1 MISSLRSAL
10 ARTRAFLNKPI
21 GDADLDQELA
31 SHLDFAIEE
40 NLQRGLSPEEAR
52 RQALIRFGGV
62 QRSREQQR
70 AARGLPALDVLMQD
84 LRYTLRTLR
93 RDRGFTFIAILI
105 LALGI
110 GANIAVFSVVDTLML
125 RPLPFRDSTHL
136 LWIGPEIFDGNWSA
150 ATYSIDA
157 YQELRERNKSY
168 TDVAGYFAFS
178 SSDNFKLTGHGDA
191 KPFTGI
197 GVTPD
202 FFQVLGV
209 APLMGRL
216 FHEAESLPGAGQV
229 VLLSYPI
236 WQRQFHSDP
245 SILGR
250 PVDFNGRSFTV
261 VGILPRS
268 FDFGAVF
275 APGARVDL
283 FVPIDFKGTRTD
295 GNTITLIGR
304 LKPGITVAQ
313 ARAEANLLFPRLDFM
328 TDHPEY
334 KEGYTAYPTPLKQ
347 YVSGKLHRSLVV
359 LWSAVGLI
367 LLIVCVNL
375 SNLLLARAAARTK
388 EFALRGALGAS
399 RGRIIRQLLTESL
412 LLSGVGSV
420 LGLALAFAITTWLQH
435 QTALA
440 LPLLN
445 DVHIDATAL
454 LWTVAIAVGTAVL
467 FGLAPGIRMS
477 SQNLQESLK
486 DTAGHGASDSR
497 RHERL
502 RSMLVI
508 SEVALA
514 CVLLV
519 GAGLLMR
526 SFLRVLDVDLGF
538 KPAAAAAIKIDYDD
552 DNGRGANKRS
562 AVLQNVLTRI
572 SAIPGVEH
580 AGISDNLPF
589 ERNRCWGTPHRK
601 DVDQK
606 QLEAAHLPCA
616 LVYIVTPGYLAAM
629 GVPITGRDFS
639 WEDLP
644 LPPPPPANQAAA
656 KPASQPGHKGD
667 PVIIINES
675 AARQMYPNGDA
686 IGHVIDAGGNDSR
699 IIGTIPDMH
708 QTSVE
713 GRPDWQVYYPITQQG
728 PEGAELVIRS
738 RVQPEQLAATVM
750 HTLRE
755 INPAQAAVPLRPIQ
769 SLVDHAV
776 SPRRFFVLLVGA
788 FASLGLLLA
797 ALGIYGV
804 ISYSVTRQTLEIGI
818 RMALGATALRVQFG
832 VIFRT
837 MRLALIGIAVGAV
850 ASLFVASF
858 ISAMLFNT
866 APTDPATFVAM
877 VALLTVVAILAGY
890 IPARRAS
897 RVNPMVAL
905 RGN

>member
-1 MISSLRSAL
+1 MISSIRAAL
-10 ARTRAFLNKPI
+10 ARIRAFANKPV

-40 NLQRGLSPEEAR
+40 NLRRGLSPEEAR

-62 QRSREQQR
+62 EQSREQQR
-70 AARGLPALDVLMQD
+70 AARGLPALDILLQD

-105 LALGI
+105 LAIGI
-110 GANIAVFSVVDTLML
+110 GANIAVFSVVNTLML
-125 RPLPFRDSTHL
+125 RPLPFHNPARL
-136 LWIGPEIFDGNWSA
+136 LWIGPEVFTGDWSA

-157 YQELRERNKSY
+157 YKELRERNKSY
-168 TDVAGYFAFS
+168 TDVAGYYAFS
-178 SSDNFKLTGHGDA
+178 SGDNFKLTGHGDP

-197 GVTPD
+197 GVTPN

-209 APLMGRL
+209 DPLMGRL
-216 FHEAESLPGAGQV
+216 FDDNESLPGAGQV
-229 VLLSYPI
+229 ILLSYPI
-236 WQRQFHSDP
+236 WQRQFHGDP

-250 PVDFNGRSFTV
+250 TVDFNGRSFTV
-261 VGILPRS
+261 VGVLPRS

-275 APGARVDL
+275 APGTKVDL
-283 FVPIDFKGTRTD
+283 FVPIDFKGTRLD

-304 LKPGITVAQ
+304 LKPGITVEQ
-313 ARAEANLLFPRLDFM
+313 ARGEAGTLFPQLDFM
-328 TDHPEY
+328 TDHPEF
-334 KEGYTAYPTPLKQ
+334 KAKYTAYPTPLKE

-412 LLSGVGSV
+412 LLSGVGS
-420 LGLALAFAITTWLQH
+420 LFGLALAFAITFWLRH
-435 QTALA
+435 QSSIA

-445 DVHIDATAL
+445 DVRVDATAL
-454 LWTVAIAVGTAVL
+454 LWTVLVAVATAVL
-467 FGLAPGIRMS
+467 FGLAPGFRMS
-477 SQNLQESLK
+477 SRDLQESLK
-486 DTAGHGASDSR
+486 DTAGHGASDGR

-502 RSMLVI
+502 RAVLVI

-519 GAGLLMR
+519 GAGLLLR
-526 SFLRVLDVDLGF
+526 SFLHVLDVDLGF
-538 KPAAAAAIKIDYDD
+538 KPAAAAAIKVDYDD
-552 DNGRGANKRS
+552 GGNANKRG
-562 AVLQNVLTRI
+562 AILQNVLTRI

-589 ERNRCWGTPHRK
+589 ERNRSWGTPHLK
-601 DVDQK
+601 GVDDKHVQ
-606 QLEAAHLPCA
+606 QNSA

-629 GVPITGRDFS
+629 GVPIKGRDFT
-639 WEDLP
+639 WDDKP
-644 LPPPPPANQAAA
+644 LA
-656 KPASQPGHKGD
+656 D
-667 PVIIINES
+667 PKKDAGVVIINES
-675 AARQMYPNGDA
+675 AARRMYPNGDA
-686 IGHVIDAGGNDSR
+686 IGHVIDSGGSDSR
-699 IIGTIPDMH
+699 IVGTIPDVH
-708 QTSVE
+708 LTSVE
-713 GRPDWQVYYPITQQG
+713 GQPDWQVYYPMTQQG
-728 PEGAELVIRS
+728 PEGAELVVRS
-738 RVQPEQLAATVM
+738 KISPSQLASTIL
-750 HTLRE
+750 HTLHE

-776 SPRRFFVLLVGA
+776 SPRRFFVLLVGT
-788 FASLGLLLA
+788 FAALGLLLA

-818 RMALGATALRVQFG
+818 RMALGATAMRVQFG

-850 ASLFVASF
+850 VSLVVASL

-866 APTDPATFVAM
+866 TPTDPATFVAM
-877 VALLTVVAILAGY
+877 VALLTVVAVLAGY

>member
-1 MISSLRSAL
+1 MIASIRSAI
-10 ARTRAFLNKPI
+10 ARIRAFANKPVR
-21 GDADLDQELA
+21 DTDLDQELA

-40 NLQRGLSPEEAR
+40 NLRHGLSPEEAR
-52 RQALIRFGGV
+52 RQALIRIGGV
-62 QRSREQQR
+62 EQSREQQR
-70 AARGLPALDVLMQD
+70 AARGLPALDILLQD

-105 LALGI
+105 LAIGI
-110 GANIAVFSVVDTLML
+110 GANIAVFSVVNTLML
-125 RPLPFRDSTHL
+125 RPLPFHDPARL
-136 LWIGPEIFDGNWSA
+136 LWIGPEVFNGNWSA

-157 YQELRERNKSY
+157 YTELRERNKSY
-168 TDVAGYFAFS
+168 TDVAGYYAFS
-178 SSDNFKLTGHGDA
+178 SSDNFKLTGHGDPR
-191 KPFTGI
+191 PFTGI

-209 APLMGRL
+209 DPLMGRL
-216 FHEAESLPGAGQV
+216 FHENESLPGAGQV
-229 VLLSYPI
+229 ILLSYPI
-236 WQRQFHSDP
+236 WQRQFHGDP

-250 PVDFNGRSFTV
+250 TVDFNDRSFTV

-275 APGARVDL
+275 APGTKVDL
-283 FVPIDFKGTRTD
+283 FVPIDFKGTRLD

-304 LKPGITVAQ
+304 LKPGITVER
-313 ARAEANLLFPRLDFM
+313 ARGEANLLFPKLDFR

-334 KEGYTAYPTPLKQ
+334 GSGYTAYPTPLKQ
-347 YVSGKLHRSLVV
+347 YVSGKLHRSLIV
-359 LWSAVGLI
+359 LWCAVGLV

-375 SNLLLARAAARTK
+375 SNLLLARAAARSK

-399 RGRIIRQLLTESL
+399 RGRIVRQLLTESL
-412 LLSGVGSV
+412 LLSGVGAA
-420 LGLALAFAITTWLQH
+420 LGLLLAFAITLWLQH
-435 QTALA
+435 QTSLA

-454 LWTVAIAVGTAVL
+454 LWTLAVAIGTAVL
-467 FGLAPGIRMS
+467 FGLAPGLRMS
-477 SQNLQESLK
+477 SASLQESLK

-526 SFLRVLDVDLGF
+526 SFLRILDVDLGF
-538 KPAAAAAIKIDYDD
+538 QPTYAATIKLDFDDGGSDAKRTAIFENAI
-552 DNGRGANKRS
+552 S
-562 AVLQNVLTRI
+562 RI
-572 SAIPGVEH
+572 SALPGVEH
-580 AGISDNLPF
+580 AGIADNLPF
-589 ERNRCWGTPHRK
+589 ARNRSWGIPHLQG
-601 DVDQK
+601 VDD
-606 QLEAAHLPCA
+606 AHVKGQSA
-616 LVYIVTPGYLAAM
+616 LVYMITPGYFAAM
-629 GVPITGRDFS
+629 GIPVTGRDFS
-639 WEDLP
+639 WEDKP
-644 LPPPPPANQAAA
+644 LVRDKKGNVVQ
-656 KPASQPGHKGD
+656 GD
-667 PVIIINES
+667 PVIILNVGT
-675 AARQMYPNGDA
+675 ARHLFPNGDA
-686 IGHVIDAGGNDSR
+686 IGHVIDASGTAAR
-699 IIGTIPDMH
+699 IVGTIPDVH
-708 QTSVE
+708 LTSVE
-713 GRPDWQVYYPITQQG
+713 GQPDWQVYYPQAQQDT
-728 PEGAELVIRS
+728 EGAFLVIRS
-738 RVQPEQLAATVM
+738 KVPPAQLASSVLHA
-750 HTLRE
+750 LRE
-755 INPAQAAVPLRPIQ
+755 INPAQSAVPLRPIQ
-769 SLVDHAV
+769 EFVDHAV
-776 SPRRFFVLLVGA
+776 SPRRFFVLLVGS
-788 FASLGLLLA
+788 FAGLGLLLA

-837 MRLALIGIAVGAV
+837 MWLALIGIAVGAV
-850 ASLFVASF
+850 LSLVVASL

-866 APTDPATFVAM
+866 APTDPATFIAM
-877 VALLTVVAILAGY
+877 VALLTVVAVLAGY

>member
-1 MISSLRSAL
+1 MISSIRSAL

-21 GDADLDQELA
+21 GDADLEQEFA
-31 SHLDFAIEE
+31 SHLDFAVEE
-40 NLQRGLSPEEAR
+40 NIQRGLSPEEAR

-62 QRSREQQR
+62 QQSREQQR

-110 GANIAVFSVVDTLML
+110 GANIAVFSVVNTLML
-125 RPLPFRDSTHL
+125 RPLPFHDPARL
-136 LWIGPEIFDGNWSA
+136 LWIGPRVFDGNWSA

-178 SSDNFKLTGHGDA
+178 SPNNFKLTGHGDP

-209 APLMGRL
+209 DPVMGRL
-216 FHEAESLPGAGQV
+216 FRENESLRGAGQV
-229 VLLSYPI
+229 ILVSYSF
-236 WQRQFHSDP
+236 WQRQLHADP
-245 SILGR
+245 SILGKAL
-250 PVDFNGRSFTV
+250 DFNDRSFNV
-261 VGILPRS
+261 VGVLPHS

-275 APGARVDL
+275 APGTRVDL
-283 FVPIDFKGTRTD
+283 FVPIEFEGTRLD

-304 LKPGITVAQ
+304 LRSGVTLAQ
-313 ARAEANLLFPRLDFM
+313 ARDEAAQLFPKLDFRK
-328 TDHPEY
+328 DHPEY
-334 KEGYTAYPTPLKQ
+334 RENYSGYPTPLKE

-359 LWSAVGLI
+359 LWSAVGLV

-375 SNLLLARAAARTK
+375 SNLLLARAAARSK

-399 RGRIIRQLLTESL
+399 RGRIVRQLLTESI
-412 LLSGVGSV
+412 LLSGAGSLFG
-420 LGLALAFAITTWLQH
+420 LGLAFAITAWLQH
-435 QTALA
+435 QTSLA

-445 DVHIDATAL
+445 DVHIDGTAL
-454 LWTVAIAVGTAVL
+454 LWTLFIAIGTAVL
-467 FGLAPGIRMS
+467 FGLAPGLRMS

-486 DTAGHGASDSR
+486 DTAGHGASDGQ
-497 RHERL
+497 RHDRL
-502 RSMLVI
+502 RSTLVI

-519 GAGLLMR
+519 GAGLLLR
-526 SFLRVLDVDLGF
+526 SFLQVLDVDLGF
-538 KPAAAAAIKIDYDD
+538 KPAAAAVIKLDYDD
-552 DNGRGANKRS
+552 GGDANKRS
-562 AVLQNVLTRI
+562 AILQNVLTRI

-589 ERNRCWGTPHRK
+589 ARNRCWGTPHLK
-601 DVDQK
+601 GID
-606 QLEAAHLPCA
+606 ESHINGPCA
-616 LVYIVTPGYLAAM
+616 LVYIVTPGYLPAM
-629 GVPITGRDFS
+629 GVPITGRDFN
-639 WEDLP
+639 WGDGP
-644 LPPPPPANQAAA
+644 LAPQPDP
-656 KPASQPGHKGD
+656 KHPASPQEAARRYSE
-667 PVIIINES
+667 PVVILNES
-675 AARQMYPNGDA
+675 IARHLFPNGDA
-686 IGHVIDAGGNDSR
+686 VGHVIDAANDNMR
-699 IIGTIPDMH
+699 IVGVIPDVH
-708 QTSVE
+708 LTSVE
-713 GRPDWQVYYPITQQG
+713 GQPDWQVYYPTTQQG
-728 PEGAELVIRS
+728 PEGAFLVIRS
-738 RVQPEQLAATVM
+738 KIPPTQLASSVM

-755 INPAQAAVPLRPIQ
+755 INPGQSAVPLLPVQ
-769 SLVDHAV
+769 SLVDHAT
-776 SPRRFFVLLVGA
+776 SPRRFFVLLVGT
-788 FASLGLLLA
+788 FAALGLLLA

-818 RMALGATALRVQFG
+818 RMALGATAARVQFG

-837 MRLALIGIAVGAV
+837 MRLALIGIVVGAGMSLVV
-850 ASLFVASF
+850 ASL

-866 APTDPATFVAM
+866 APTDPATFAVM
-877 VALLTVVAILAGY
+877 VALLTVVAVLAGY

>member
-1 MISSLRSAL
+1 MISSLRAAL
-10 ARTRAFLNKPI
+10 ARMRAFLNKPI

-31 SHLDFAIEE
+31 AHLDLAIED
-40 NLQRGLSPEEAR
+40 NLRRGLSPQEAR

-62 QRSREQQR
+62 QQSRELQR
-70 AARGLPALDVLMQD
+70 AARGLPALDILMQD

-93 RDRGFTFIAILI
+93 RDRGFTLVAILI

-125 RPLPFRDSTHL
+125 RPLPFRDPARL
-136 LWIGPEIFDGNWSA
+136 LWIGPEIFNGDWSS

-157 YQELRERNKSY
+157 YKELVERNKSY
-168 TDVAGYFAFS
+168 EDVAGYYAFS
-178 SSDNFKLTGHGDA
+178 SSDNFKLTGHGDP

-197 GVTPD
+197 GITPN

-209 APLMGRL
+209 APAMGRL
-216 FHEAESLPGAGQV
+216 FHRDESLPGAGQV
-229 VLLSYPI
+229 ILLSYPL
-236 WQRQFHSDP
+236 WQRQFHADP
-245 SILGR
+245 AIIGQ

-261 VGILPRS
+261 VGVLPRS

-275 APGARVDL
+275 APGTKTDL
-283 FVPIDFKGTRTD
+283 FVPIDFQGTRLD

-304 LKPGITVAQ
+304 LKPGVTVPQ
-313 ARAEANLLFPRLDFM
+313 ARAEAKLLFPKLDFR

-334 KEGYTAYPTPLKQ
+334 SEGYTAYPTPLKE

-359 LWSAVGLI
+359 LWSAVALI

-375 SNLLLARAAARTK
+375 SNLLLARAAARSK

-399 RGRIIRQLLTESL
+399 RARIIRQLLTESL
-412 LLSGVGSV
+412 LLSGVGS
-420 LGLALAFAITTWLQH
+420 LFGLALAFAITLWLRH
-435 QTALA
+435 QSSIA

-445 DVHIDATAL
+445 DVRVDATAL
-454 LWTVAIAVGTAVL
+454 LWTVLVAVATAVL
-467 FGLAPGIRMS
+467 FGLTPGFRMS
-477 SQNLQESLK
+477 SSQLQESLK
-486 DTAGHGASDSR
+486 DTAGHGASDGR

-502 RSMLVI
+502 RSALVI

-519 GAGLLMR
+519 GAGLLLR

-538 KPAAAAAIKIDYDD
+538 RPAAAATIKIDYDD
-552 DNGRGANKRS
+552 GGNASKRS
-562 AVLQNVLTRI
+562 AILQNVLTRI
-572 SAIPGVEH
+572 SALPGVEH

-589 ERNRCWGTPHRK
+589 ERNRSWGTPHLK
-601 DVDQK
+601 GVDDKHVQ
-606 QLEAAHLPCA
+606 QNSA

-629 GVPITGRDFS
+629 GVAVKGRDFS
-639 WEDLP
+639 WDDKP
-644 LPPPPPANQAAA
+644 LA
-656 KPASQPGHKGD
+656 D
-667 PVIIINES
+667 PKKDVGVIIINES
-675 AARQMYPNGDA
+675 AARQMYPHGDA
-686 IGHVIDAGGNDSR
+686 IGHVIEANGDSR
-699 IIGTIPDMH
+699 IIGTIPDVH

-713 GRPDWQVYYPITQQG
+713 GQPDWQVYYPMAQQG

-738 RVQPEQLAATVM
+738 KVPPAQLASTIM

-776 SPRRFFVLLVGA
+776 SPRRFFVLLVGT
-788 FASLGLLLA
+788 FAALGLLLA

-818 RMALGATALRVQFG
+818 RMALGATAARVQFG
-832 VIFRT
+832 VIWRT

-850 ASLFVASF
+850 VSLAVASL

-866 APTDPATFVAM
+866 APTDPATFAAM
-877 VALLTVVAILAGY
+877 VGLLIVVAVLAGY

>member
-1 MISSLRSAL
+1 MMSSLRSAL
-10 ARTRAFLNKPI
+10 ARLRAFANKPPL
-21 GDADLDQELA
+21 DADLDQELA
-31 SHLDFAIEE
+31 SHLEFATEE
-40 NLQRGLSPEEAR
+40 NLRRGLSPQEAR
-52 RQALIRFGGV
+52 RQALVRFGGV
-62 QRSREQQR
+62 EQSREQQR

-93 RDRGFTFIAILI
+93 RDRAFTIVAILI

-110 GANIAVFSVVDTLML
+110 GTNIAVFSVVNTLML
-125 RPLPFRDSTHL
+125 RPLPFQDPSRL
-136 LWIGPEIFDGNWSA
+136 LWIGPEVFDGNWST
-150 ATYSIDA
+150 ATYSTDA
-157 YQELRERNKSY
+157 WQEYLERNKSFE
-168 TDVAGYFAFS
+168 DVAGYFAFS
-178 SSDNFKLTGHGDA
+178 SPDNVKLMGHGDP
-191 KPFTGI
+191 KPFTDI
-197 GVTPD
+197 DVTQN

-209 APLMGRL
+209 QPLLGRL
-216 FHEAESLPGAGQV
+216 FLPNEAVHGAPDV
-229 VLLSYPI
+229 MLLSYHF
-236 WQRQFHSDP
+236 WQRETHADP
-245 SILGR
+245 DIIGKPLQ
-250 PVDFNGRSFTV
+250 FNGHTATV
-261 VGILPRS
+261 IGVLPKS

-275 APGARVDL
+275 APGTNVDV
-283 FVPIDFKGTRTD
+283 FTAIIPQDIRME
-295 GNTITLIGR
+295 GNTITLLGR
-304 LKPGITVAQ
+304 LKPGVTVAQ
-313 ARAEANLLFPRLDFM
+313 ARAEAALLFPKIDFRR
-328 TDHPEY
+328 DRPNA
-334 KEGYTAYPTPLKQ
+334 KAGYTAYPTPLKE

-359 LWSAVGLI
+359 LWSAVGLV

-375 SNLLLARAAARTK
+375 SNLLLARAAARSK

-399 RGRIIRQLLTESL
+399 RRRIVRQLLTESL
-412 LLSGVGSV
+412 LLSAVGSILG
-420 LGLALAFAITTWLQH
+420 LGLAYAITLWLQH
-435 QTALA
+435 QTSLA

-454 LWTVAIAVGTAVL
+454 LWTLAIAVGTAVL
-467 FGLAPGIRMS
+467 FGLAPGLRMS
-477 SQNLQESLK
+477 SENLQESLK
-486 DTAGHGASDSR
+486 DSGGHGASDSR
-497 RHERL
+497 RHDRL
-502 RSMLVI
+502 RSILVI

-538 KPAAAAAIKIDYDD
+538 KPAAAAAIKVDYDD
-552 DNGRGANKRS
+552 GGNAGKRS
-562 AVLQNVLTRI
+562 AILQNVLTRI
-572 SAIPGVEH
+572 AAIPGVEH

-601 DVDQK
+601 DVDRK

-616 LVYIVTPGYLAAM
+616 LVYIVSPGYLAAM

-644 LPPPPPANQAAA
+644 LPPPPPQNQATA
-656 KPASQPGHKGD
+656 KSITKQQGD
-667 PVIIINES
+667 PVVIINES

-686 IGHVIDAGGNDSR
+686 IGHVIEANGHAR
-699 IIGTIPDMH
+699 IIGIIPDVH

-713 GRPDWQVYYPITQQG
+713 GRPDWQIYYPTTQQG
-728 PEGAELVIRS
+728 PEGAELVVRS
-738 RVQPEQLAATVM
+738 SVPPEQLASAIL

-776 SPRRFFVLLVGA
+776 SPRRFFVLLVGT
-788 FASLGLLLA
+788 FAGLGLLLA

-818 RMALGATALRVQFG
+818 RMALGATAARVQFG

-850 ASLFVASF
+850 LSLVLASL

-866 APTDPATFVAM
+866 TPTDPATFAGM
-877 VALLTVVAILAGY
+877 VALLIVVALLAGY

-897 RVNPMVAL
+897 RVNPLVAL

>member
-1 MISSLRSAL
+1 MIASLRSAL
-10 ARTRAFLNKPI
+10 ARIRAFAGKPVR
-21 GDADLDQELA
+21 DADLDQELA

-40 NLQRGLSPEEAR
+40 NLRRGLSPEEAR

-62 QRSREQQR
+62 EQSREQQR
-70 AARGLPALDVLMQD
+70 AARGLPALDILLQD

-93 RDRGFTFIAILI
+93 RDRGFTFVAILI

-110 GANIAVFSVVDTLML
+110 GANVAVFSVVDTLML
-125 RPLPFRDSTHL
+125 RPLPFRDSARL

-150 ATYSIDA
+150 ATYSIDC
-157 YQELRERNKSY
+157 YKELVERNKSY
-168 TDVAGYFAFS
+168 EDVAGYFAFS

-209 APLMGRL
+209 DPLMGRL
-216 FHEAESLPGAGQV
+216 FHDAESLPGAGQV
-229 VLLSYPI
+229 VLLSYPV

-245 SILGR
+245 SIIGQS
-250 PVDFNGRSFTV
+250 VDFDGHSFTV

-275 APGARVDL
+275 APGTKVDL

-304 LKPGITVAQ
+304 LKPGITVGQ
-313 ARAEANLLFPRLDFM
+313 ARTEAGTLFPKLDFM

-334 KEGYTAYPTPLKQ
+334 KAGYTAYPTPLKE

-399 RGRIIRQLLTESL
+399 RSRIIRQLLTESL
-412 LLSGVGSV
+412 LLSGVGALLG
-420 LGLALAFAITTWLQH
+420 LGLAYGITLWLQH
-435 QTALA
+435 QTSLA

-445 DVHIDATAL
+445 DVHIDGTAL
-454 LWTVAIAVGTAVL
+454 LWTMVIAVGTAVL
-467 FGLAPGIRMS
+467 FGITPGLRMS
-477 SQNLQESLK
+477 SANLQESLK
-486 DTAGHGASDSR
+486 DTAGHGASEGR

-502 RSMLVI
+502 RSALVI

-526 SFLRVLDVDLGF
+526 SFLRVLDVNLGF

-552 DNGRGANKRS
+552 DNGRNANKRS

-589 ERNRCWGTPHRK
+589 ERNRSWGTPHLK
-601 DVDQK
+601 GVDDKHVQ
-606 QLEAAHLPCA
+606 QNSA

-629 GVPITGRDFS
+629 GVPIKGRDFT
-639 WEDLP
+639 WEDKP
-644 LPPPPPANQAAA
+644 LA
-656 KPASQPGHKGD
+656 D
-667 PVIIINES
+667 PKKDVGVVIINES
-675 AARQMYPNGDA
+675 AARRMYPNGDA
-686 IGHVIDAGGNDSR
+686 IGHVIDSGGGDSR
-699 IIGTIPDMH
+699 VIGTIPDVH
-708 QTSVE
+708 LTSVE
-713 GRPDWQVYYPITQQG
+713 GQPDWQVYYPMSQQG
-728 PEGAELVIRS
+728 PEGAELVVRS
-738 RVQPEQLAATVM
+738 KIPPSQLASTIL

-755 INPAQAAVPLRPIQ
+755 INPGQAAVPLRPIQ

-776 SPRRFFVLLVGA
+776 SPRRFFVLLVGT
-788 FASLGLLLA
+788 FAALGLLLA

-818 RMALGATALRVQFG
+818 RMALGASAARVQFG

-850 ASLFVASF
+850 VSLVAASL

-866 APTDPATFVAM
+866 APTDPATFIAM
-877 VALLTVVAILAGY
+877 VTLLTIVAVLAGY

>member
-1 MISSLRSAL
+1 MIASIRSAL
-10 ARTRAFLNKPI
+10 ARIRAFANKPVR
-21 GDADLDQELA
+21 DTDLDQELA

-40 NLQRGLSPEEAR
+40 NLRRGLSPEEAR
-52 RQALIRFGGV
+52 RQALIRIGGV
-62 QRSREQQR
+62 EQSREQQR
-70 AARGLPALDVLMQD
+70 AARGLPALDILLQD

-105 LALGI
+105 LAIGI
-110 GANIAVFSVVDTLML
+110 GANIAVFSVVNTLML
-125 RPLPFRDSTHL
+125 RPLPFHDPARL
-136 LWIGPEIFDGNWSA
+136 LWIGPEVFNGNWSA

-157 YQELRERNKSY
+157 YTELRERNKSY
-168 TDVAGYFAFS
+168 TDVAGYYAFS
-178 SSDNFKLTGHGDA
+178 SSDNFKLTGHGDPR
-191 KPFTGI
+191 PFTGI

-209 APLMGRL
+209 DPLMGRL
-216 FHEAESLPGAGQV
+216 FHENESLPGAGQV
-229 VLLSYPI
+229 ILLSYPI
-236 WQRQFHSDP
+236 WQRQFHGDP

-250 PVDFNGRSFTV
+250 TVDFNDRSFTV

-275 APGARVDL
+275 APGTKVDL
-283 FVPIDFKGTRTD
+283 FVPIDFKGTRLD

-304 LKPGITVAQ
+304 LKPGVTVGQ
-313 ARAEANLLFPRLDFM
+313 ARGEANLLFPKLDFR

-334 KEGYTAYPTPLKQ
+334 GSDYTAYPTPLKQ
-347 YVSGKLHRSLVV
+347 YVSGKLHGSLIV
-359 LWSAVGLI
+359 LWSAVGLV

-375 SNLLLARAAARTK
+375 SNLLLARAAARSK

-399 RGRIIRQLLTESL
+399 RGRIVRQLLTESL
-412 LLSGVGSV
+412 LLSGVGAA
-420 LGLALAFAITTWLQH
+420 LGLVLAFAITLWLQH
-435 QTALA
+435 QTSLA

-454 LWTVAIAVGTAVL
+454 LWTLAVAICTAVL
-467 FGLAPGIRMS
+467 FGLAPGLRMS
-477 SQNLQESLK
+477 SASLQESLK

-526 SFLRVLDVDLGF
+526 SFLRILDVNLGF
-538 KPAAAAAIKIDYDD
+538 QPTYAATIKLDFDDGGSDAKRTAIFENAI
-552 DNGRGANKRS
+552 S
-562 AVLQNVLTRI
+562 RI
-572 SAIPGVEH
+572 SALPGVEH
-580 AGISDNLPF
+580 AGIADNLPF
-589 ERNRCWGTPHRK
+589 ARNRSWGIPHLLG
-601 DVDQK
+601 VDD
-606 QLEAAHLPCA
+606 AHVHGQSA
-616 LVYIVTPGYLAAM
+616 LVYMITPGYFAAM
-629 GVPITGRDFS
+629 GIPVTGRDFS
-639 WEDLP
+639 WEDKP
-644 LPPPPPANQAAA
+644 LVRDKKGNVVQ
-656 KPASQPGHKGD
+656 GD
-667 PVIIINES
+667 PVIILNEGT
-675 AARQMYPNGDA
+675 ARHLFPNGDA
-686 IGHVIDAGGNDSR
+686 IGHVIDASGTASR
-699 IIGTIPDMH
+699 IVGTIPDVH
-708 QTSVE
+708 LTSVE
-713 GRPDWQVYYPITQQG
+713 GQPDWQVYYPQAQQDT
-728 PEGAELVIRS
+728 EGAFLVIRS
-738 RVQPEQLAATVM
+738 KVPPAQLASSVM
-750 HTLRE
+750 HALRE
-755 INPAQAAVPLRPIQ
+755 INPAQSAVPLRPIQ
-769 SLVDHAV
+769 ELVDHAV
-776 SPRRFFVLLVGA
+776 SPRRFFVLLVGS
-788 FASLGLLLA
+788 FAGLGLLLA

-837 MRLALIGIAVGAV
+837 MWLALIGIAVGAV
-850 ASLFVASF
+850 LSLVVASL

-866 APTDPATFVAM
+866 APTDPATFIAM
-877 VALLTVVAILAGY
+877 VGLLTVVAVLAGY

>member
-1 MISSLRSAL
+1 MIAFIRSAI
-10 ARTRAFLNKPI
+10 ARIRAFANKPVR
-21 GDADLDQELA
+21 DTDLDQELA

-40 NLQRGLSPEEAR
+40 NLGRGLSPEEAR
-52 RQALIRFGGV
+52 RQALIRIGGV
-62 QRSREQQR
+62 EQSREQQR
-70 AARGLPALDVLMQD
+70 AARGLPALDILLQD

-105 LALGI
+105 LAIGI
-110 GANIAVFSVVDTLML
+110 GANIAVFSVVNTLML
-125 RPLPFRDSTHL
+125 RPLPFHDPARL
-136 LWIGPEIFDGNWSA
+136 LWIGPEVFNGNWSA

-157 YQELRERNKSY
+157 YTELRERNKSY
-168 TDVAGYFAFS
+168 TDVAGYYAFS
-178 SSDNFKLTGHGDA
+178 SSDNFKLTGHGDPR
-191 KPFTGI
+191 PFTGI

-209 APLMGRL
+209 DPLMGRL
-216 FHEAESLPGAGQV
+216 FHENESLPGAGQV
-229 VLLSYPI
+229 ILLSYPI
-236 WQRQFHSDP
+236 WQRQFHGDP

-250 PVDFNGRSFTV
+250 TVDFNDRSFTV

-275 APGARVDL
+275 APGTKVDL
-283 FVPIDFKGTRTD
+283 FVPIDFKGTRLD

-304 LKPGITVAQ
+304 LKPGVTVGQ
-313 ARAEANLLFPRLDFM
+313 ARGEANLLFPKLDFR

-334 KEGYTAYPTPLKQ
+334 GSDYTAYPTPLKQ
-347 YVSGKLHRSLVV
+347 YVSGKLHGSLIV
-359 LWSAVGLI
+359 LWSAVGLV

-375 SNLLLARAAARTK
+375 SNLLLARAAARSK

-399 RGRIIRQLLTESL
+399 RGRIVRQLLTESL
-412 LLSGVGSV
+412 LLSGVGAA
-420 LGLALAFAITTWLQH
+420 LGLVLAFAITLWLQH
-435 QTALA
+435 QTSLA

-454 LWTVAIAVGTAVL
+454 LWTLAVAICTAVL
-467 FGLAPGIRMS
+467 FGLAPGLRMS
-477 SQNLQESLK
+477 SASLQESLK

-526 SFLRVLDVDLGF
+526 SFLRILDVNLGF
-538 KPAAAAAIKIDYDD
+538 QPTYAATIKLDFDDGGSDAKRTAIFENAI
-552 DNGRGANKRS
+552 S
-562 AVLQNVLTRI
+562 RI
-572 SAIPGVEH
+572 SALPGVEH
-580 AGISDNLPF
+580 AGIADNLPF
-589 ERNRCWGTPHRK
+589 ARNRSWGIPHLLG
-601 DVDQK
+601 VDD
-606 QLEAAHLPCA
+606 AHVHGQSA
-616 LVYIVTPGYLAAM
+616 LVYMITPGYFAAM
-629 GVPITGRDFS
+629 GIPVTGRDFS
-639 WEDLP
+639 WEDKP
-644 LPPPPPANQAAA
+644 LVRDKKGNVVQ
-656 KPASQPGHKGD
+656 GD
-667 PVIIINES
+667 PVIILNEGT
-675 AARQMYPNGDA
+675 ARHLFPNGDA
-686 IGHVIDAGGNDSR
+686 IGHVIDASGTASR
-699 IIGTIPDMH
+699 IVGTIPDVH
-708 QTSVE
+708 LTSVE
-713 GRPDWQVYYPITQQG
+713 GQPDWQVYYPQAQQDT
-728 PEGAELVIRS
+728 EGAFLVIRS
-738 RVQPEQLAATVM
+738 KVPPAQLASSVM
-750 HTLRE
+750 HALRE
-755 INPAQAAVPLRPIQ
+755 INPAQSAVPLRPIQ
-769 SLVDHAV
+769 ELVDHAV
-776 SPRRFFVLLVGA
+776 SPRRFFVLLVGS
-788 FASLGLLLA
+788 FAGLGLLLA

-837 MRLALIGIAVGAV
+837 MWLALIGIAVGAV
-850 ASLFVASF
+850 LSLVVASL

-866 APTDPATFVAM
+866 APTDPATFIAM
-877 VALLTVVAILAGY
+877 VGLLTVVAVLAGY

>member
-1 MISSLRSAL
+1 MIASIRSAL
-10 ARTRAFLNKPI
+10 ARIRAFANKPVR
-21 GDADLDQELA
+21 DTDLDQELA

-40 NLQRGLSPEEAR
+40 NLRRGLSPEEAR
-52 RQALIRFGGV
+52 RQALIRIGGV
-62 QRSREQQR
+62 EQSREQQR
-70 AARGLPALDVLMQD
+70 AARGLPALDILLQD

-105 LALGI
+105 LAIGI
-110 GANIAVFSVVDTLML
+110 GANIAVFSVVNTLML
-125 RPLPFRDSTHL
+125 RPLPFHDPARL
-136 LWIGPEIFDGNWSA
+136 LWIGPEVFNGNWSA

-157 YQELRERNKSY
+157 YTELRERNKSY
-168 TDVAGYFAFS
+168 TDVAGYYAFS
-178 SSDNFKLTGHGDA
+178 SSDNFKLTGHGDPR
-191 KPFTGI
+191 PFTGI

-209 APLMGRL
+209 DPLMGRL
-216 FHEAESLPGAGQV
+216 FHENESLPGAGQV
-229 VLLSYPI
+229 ILLSYPI
-236 WQRQFHSDP
+236 WQRQFHGDP

-250 PVDFNGRSFTV
+250 TVDFNDRSFTV

-275 APGARVDL
+275 APGTKVDL
-283 FVPIDFKGTRTD
+283 FVPIDFKGTRLD

-304 LKPGITVAQ
+304 LKPGITVEQ
-313 ARAEANLLFPRLDFM
+313 ARGEANLLFPKLDFR

-334 KEGYTAYPTPLKQ
+334 GSDYTAYPTPLKQ
-347 YVSGKLHRSLVV
+347 YVSGKLHRSLIV
-359 LWSAVGLI
+359 LWSAVGLV

-375 SNLLLARAAARTK
+375 SNLLLARAAARSK

-399 RGRIIRQLLTESL
+399 RGRIVRQLLTESL
-412 LLSGVGSV
+412 LLSGVGAA
-420 LGLALAFAITTWLQH
+420 LGLVLAFAITLWLQH
-435 QTALA
+435 QTSLA

-454 LWTVAIAVGTAVL
+454 LWTLAVAIGTAVL
-467 FGLAPGIRMS
+467 FGLAPGLRMS
-477 SQNLQESLK
+477 SASLQESLK

-526 SFLRVLDVDLGF
+526 SFLRILDVNLGF
-538 KPAAAAAIKIDYDD
+538 QPTYAATIKLDFDDGGSDAKRTAIFENAI
-552 DNGRGANKRS
+552 S
-562 AVLQNVLTRI
+562 RI
-572 SAIPGVEH
+572 SALPGVEH
-580 AGISDNLPF
+580 AGIADNLPF
-589 ERNRCWGTPHRK
+589 ARNRSWGIPHLQG
-601 DVDQK
+601 VDD
-606 QLEAAHLPCA
+606 AHVKGQSA
-616 LVYIVTPGYLAAM
+616 LVYMITPGYFAAM
-629 GVPITGRDFS
+629 SIPVAGRDFS
-639 WEDLP
+639 WEDKP
-644 LPPPPPANQAAA
+644 LVRDKNGNVVQ
-656 KPASQPGHKGD
+656 GN
-667 PVIIINES
+667 PVIILNEGT
-675 AARQMYPNGDA
+675 ARHLFPNGDA
-686 IGHVIDAGGNDSR
+686 IGQVIDAGGNKAR
-699 IIGTIPDMH
+699 IVGTIPDVH
-708 QTSVE
+708 LTSVE
-713 GRPDWQVYYPITQQG
+713 GQPDWQVYYPQAQQDT
-728 PEGAELVIRS
+728 EGAFLVIRS
-738 RVQPEQLAATVM
+738 KVPPAQLASSVM

-755 INPAQAAVPLRPIQ
+755 INPAQSAVPLRPIQ
-769 SLVDHAV
+769 EFVDHAV
-776 SPRRFFVLLVGA
+776 SPRRFFVLLVGS
-788 FASLGLLLA
+788 FAGLGLLLA

-837 MRLALIGIAVGAV
+837 MWLALIGIAVGAV
-850 ASLFVASF
+850 LSLVVASL

-866 APTDPATFVAM
+866 APTDPATFIAM
-877 VALLTVVAILAGY
+877 VALLTVVAVLAGY

>member
-1 MISSLRSAL
+1 MISSLRAAL
-10 ARTRAFLNKPI
+10 ARMRAFLNKPI

-31 SHLDFAIEE
+31 AHLDLAIED
-40 NLQRGLSPEEAR
+40 NLRSGLSPQEAR

-62 QRSREQQR
+62 QQSRELQR
-70 AARGLPALDVLMQD
+70 AARGLPALDILMQD

-93 RDRGFTFIAILI
+93 RDRGFTLVAILI

-125 RPLPFRDSTHL
+125 RPLPFRDPARL
-136 LWIGPEIFDGNWSA
+136 LWIGPEIFNGDWSS

-157 YQELRERNKSY
+157 YKELVERNKSY
-168 TDVAGYFAFS
+168 EDVAGYYAFS
-178 SSDNFKLTGHGDA
+178 SSDNFKLTGHGDP

-197 GVTPD
+197 GITPN

-209 APLMGRL
+209 APAMGRL
-216 FHEAESLPGAGQV
+216 FHRDESLPGAGQV
-229 VLLSYPI
+229 ILLSYPL
-236 WQRQFHSDP
+236 WQRQFHADP
-245 SILGR
+245 AIIGQ

-261 VGILPRS
+261 VGVLPRS

-275 APGARVDL
+275 APGTKTDL
-283 FVPIDFKGTRTD
+283 FVPIDFQGTRLD

-304 LKPGITVAQ
+304 LKPGVTVPQ
-313 ARAEANLLFPRLDFM
+313 ARAEAKLLFPKLDFR

-334 KEGYTAYPTPLKQ
+334 SEGYTAYPTPLKE

-359 LWSAVGLI
+359 LWSAVALI

-375 SNLLLARAAARTK
+375 SNLLLARAAARSK

-399 RGRIIRQLLTESL
+399 RARIIRQLLTESL
-412 LLSGVGSV
+412 LLSGVGS
-420 LGLALAFAITTWLQH
+420 LFGLALAFAITLWLRH
-435 QTALA
+435 QSSIA

-445 DVHIDATAL
+445 DVRVDATAL
-454 LWTVAIAVGTAVL
+454 LWTVLVAVATAVL
-467 FGLAPGIRMS
+467 FGLTPGFRMS
-477 SQNLQESLK
+477 SSQLQESLK
-486 DTAGHGASDSR
+486 DTAGHGASDGR

-502 RSMLVI
+502 RSALVI

-519 GAGLLMR
+519 GAGLLLR

-538 KPAAAAAIKIDYDD
+538 RPAAAATIKIDYDD
-552 DNGRGANKRS
+552 GGNASKRS
-562 AVLQNVLTRI
+562 AILQNVLTRI
-572 SAIPGVEH
+572 SALPGVEH

-589 ERNRCWGTPHRK
+589 ERNRSWGTPHLK
-601 DVDQK
+601 GVDDKHVQ
-606 QLEAAHLPCA
+606 QNSA

-629 GVPITGRDFS
+629 GVAVKGRDFS
-639 WEDLP
+639 WDDKP
-644 LPPPPPANQAAA
+644 LA
-656 KPASQPGHKGD
+656 D
-667 PVIIINES
+667 PKKDVGVIIINES
-675 AARQMYPNGDA
+675 AARQMYPHGDA
-686 IGHVIDAGGNDSR
+686 IGHVIEANGDSR
-699 IIGTIPDMH
+699 IIGTIPDVH

-713 GRPDWQVYYPITQQG
+713 GQPDWQVYYPMAQQG

-738 RVQPEQLAATVM
+738 KVPPAQLASTIM

-776 SPRRFFVLLVGA
+776 SPRRFFVLLVGT
-788 FASLGLLLA
+788 FAALGLLLA

-818 RMALGATALRVQFG
+818 RMALGATAARVQFG
-832 VIFRT
+832 VIWRT

-850 ASLFVASF
+850 VSLAVASL

-866 APTDPATFVAM
+866 APTDPATFAAM
-877 VALLTVVAILAGY
+877 VGLLIVVAVLAGY

>member
-1 MISSLRSAL
+1 MISLIRSAV
-10 ARTRAFLNKPI
+10 ARIRAFAGKEPR
-21 GDADLDQELA
+21 DADFEQELA
-31 SHLDFAIEE
+31 SHLELAIEE
-40 NLQRGLSPEEAR
+40 NRRRGLSPEEAR

-62 QRSREQQR
+62 EQSREEQR
-70 AARGLPALDVLMQD
+70 AARGLPALDILMQD
-84 LRYTLRTLR
+84 LRYTFRTLR
-93 RDRGFTFIAILI
+93 RDLAFTCVAILI

-110 GANIAVFSVVDTLML
+110 GANIAVFSVVNTLML
-125 RPLPFRDSTHL
+125 RPLPFHDASRL
-136 LWIGPEIFDGNWSA
+136 LWIGPKIFDGNWSA

-178 SSDNFKLTGHGDA
+178 SGDNFKLTGHGDV
-191 KPFTGI
+191 KPLTGI

-209 APLMGRL
+209 DPLMGRS
-216 FHEAESLPGAGQV
+216 FRENESLPGAGQV

-245 SILGR
+245 SIVGKII
-250 PVDFNGRSFTV
+250 DFNDRSFTV
-261 VGILPRS
+261 IGVLPRS
-268 FDFGAVF
+268 FDFGAIF
-275 APGARVDL
+275 APGTRVDL
-283 FVPIDFKGTRTD
+283 FVPIDFKGTRLD

-304 LKPGITVAQ
+304 LKPGVTVEQ
-313 ARAEANLLFPRLDFM
+313 ARGEAALLFPKLDFRI
-328 TDHPEY
+328 DHPEY
-334 KEGYTAYPTPLKQ
+334 GRGYSGYPTPLKE

-375 SNLLLARAAARTK
+375 SNLLLARAAARGK

-412 LLSGVGSV
+412 LLSSVGSV
-420 LGLALAFAITTWLQH
+420 LGLALASAITIWLRH
-435 QTALA
+435 QSSLA

-445 DVHIDATAL
+445 DVRIDGTAL
-454 LWTVAIAVGTAVL
+454 LWTVLVAVATAVL
-467 FGLAPGIRMS
+467 FGLAPGFRMS
-477 SQNLQESLK
+477 RTNLQECLK
-486 DTAGHGASDSR
+486 DTGGHGASDSR

-502 RSMLVI
+502 RAALVI

-538 KPAAAAAIKIDYDD
+538 KPAAAAAIKVDYDD
-552 DNGRGANKRS
+552 GGNANKRS
-562 AVLQNVLTRI
+562 AILQNILTRV

-629 GVPITGRDFS
+629 GVPIKGRDFS

-644 LPPPPPANQAAA
+644 VPPPPPANQAAA
-656 KPASQPGHKGD
+656 KPTAPPAKTGD
-667 PVIIINES
+667 RVIIINES

-686 IGHVIDAGGNDSR
+686 VGHVIDAGGNDTR
-699 IIGTIPDMH
+699 IIGTIPDIH

-713 GRPDWQVYYPITQQG
+713 GQPDWQVYYPTTQQD

-738 RVQPEQLAATVM
+738 KVPPTQLASSVM
-750 HTLRE
+750 QTLRE
-755 INPAQAAVPLRPIQ
+755 INPGQAAVPLRPIQ

-776 SPRRFFVLLVGA
+776 SPRRFFVLLVGT
-788 FASLGLLLA
+788 FAALGLFLA

-818 RMALGATALRVQFG
+818 RMALGATAARVQFG

-850 ASLFVASF
+850 ASVAVASL

-866 APTDPATFVAM
+866 APTDPATFAGM
-877 VALLTVVAILAGY
+877 VALLMVVALLAGY

>member
-1 MISSLRSAL
+1 MIASIRSAI
-10 ARTRAFLNKPI
+10 ARIRAFANKPVR
-21 GDADLDQELA
+21 DTDLDQELA

-40 NLQRGLSPEEAR
+40 NLRRGLSPEEAR
-52 RQALIRFGGV
+52 RQALIRIGGV
-62 QRSREQQR
+62 EQSREQQR
-70 AARGLPALDVLMQD
+70 AARGLPALDILLQD

-105 LALGI
+105 LAIGI
-110 GANIAVFSVVDTLML
+110 GANIAVFSVVNTLML
-125 RPLPFRDSTHL
+125 RPLPFHDPARL
-136 LWIGPEIFDGNWSA
+136 LWIGPEVFNGNWSA

-157 YQELRERNKSY
+157 YTELRERNKSY
-168 TDVAGYFAFS
+168 TDVAGYYAFS
-178 SSDNFKLTGHGDA
+178 SSDNFKLTGHGDPR
-191 KPFTGI
+191 PFTGI

-209 APLMGRL
+209 DPMMGRL
-216 FHEAESLPGAGQV
+216 FHENESLPGAGQV
-229 VLLSYPI
+229 ILLSYPI
-236 WQRQFHSDP
+236 WQRQFHGDP

-250 PVDFNGRSFTV
+250 TVDFNERSFTV

-275 APGARVDL
+275 APGTKVDL
-283 FVPIDFKGTRTD
+283 FVPIDFKGTRLD

-304 LKPGITVAQ
+304 LKPGITVEQ
-313 ARAEANLLFPRLDFM
+313 ARGEANLLFPKLDFR

-334 KEGYTAYPTPLKQ
+334 GSDYTAYPTPLKQ
-347 YVSGKLHRSLVV
+347 YVSGKLHRSLIV
-359 LWSAVGLI
+359 LWSAVGLV

-375 SNLLLARAAARTK
+375 SNLLLARAAARNK

-399 RGRIIRQLLTESL
+399 RGRIVRQLLTESL
-412 LLSGVGSV
+412 LLSGVGAA
-420 LGLALAFAITTWLQH
+420 LGLVLAFAITLWLQH
-435 QTALA
+435 QTSLA

-454 LWTVAIAVGTAVL
+454 LWTLAVAIGTAVL
-467 FGLAPGIRMS
+467 FGLAPGLRMS
-477 SQNLQESLK
+477 SASLQESLK

-526 SFLRVLDVDLGF
+526 SFLRILDVNLGF
-538 KPAAAAAIKIDYDD
+538 QPTYAATIKLDFDDGGSDAKRTAIFENAI
-552 DNGRGANKRS
+552 S
-562 AVLQNVLTRI
+562 RI
-572 SAIPGVEH
+572 SALPGVEH
-580 AGISDNLPF
+580 AGIADNLPF
-589 ERNRCWGTPHRK
+589 ARNRSWGIPHLLG
-601 DVDQK
+601 VDD
-606 QLEAAHLPCA
+606 AHVHGQSA
-616 LVYIVTPGYLAAM
+616 LVYMITPGYFAAM
-629 GVPITGRDFS
+629 GIPVTGRDFS
-639 WEDLP
+639 WEDKP
-644 LPPPPPANQAAA
+644 LVRDKKGNVVQ
-656 KPASQPGHKGD
+656 GD
-667 PVIIINES
+667 PVIILNEGT
-675 AARQMYPNGDA
+675 ARHLFPNGDA
-686 IGHVIDAGGNDSR
+686 IGHVIDASGTASR
-699 IIGTIPDMH
+699 IVGTIPDVH
-708 QTSVE
+708 LTSVE
-713 GRPDWQVYYPITQQG
+713 GQPDWQVYYPQAQQDT
-728 PEGAELVIRS
+728 EGAFLVIRS
-738 RVQPEQLAATVM
+738 KVPPAQLASSVM
-750 HTLRE
+750 HALRE
-755 INPAQAAVPLRPIQ
+755 INPAQSAVPLRPIQ
-769 SLVDHAV
+769 ELVDHAV
-776 SPRRFFVLLVGA
+776 SPRRFFVLLVGS
-788 FASLGLLLA
+788 FAGLGLLLA

-837 MRLALIGIAVGAV
+837 MWLALIGIAVGAV
-850 ASLFVASF
+850 LSLVVASL

-866 APTDPATFVAM
+866 APTDPATFIAM
-877 VALLTVVAILAGY
+877 VALLTVVAVLAGY

>member
-1 MISSLRSAL
+1 MISSIRAAL

-21 GDADLDQELA
+21 GDADLEQELS

-40 NLQRGLSPEEAR
+40 NIQRGLSPEEAR
-52 RQALIRFGGV
+52 RHAFIRFGGV
-62 QRSREQQR
+62 QQSREQQR
-70 AARGLPALDVLMQD
+70 AARGLPALDILMQD

-110 GANIAVFSVVDTLML
+110 GANIAVFSVVNTLML
-125 RPLPFRDSTHL
+125 RPLPLRDPARL
-136 LWIGPEIFDGNWSA
+136 LWIGPKVFDGNWSA

-157 YQELRERNKSY
+157 WQELRERNRSY
-168 TDVAGYFAFS
+168 QDVGGYFAFS
-178 SSDNFKLTGHGDA
+178 SPDNIKLMGHGDPRPA
-191 KPFTGI
+191 TGI
-197 GVTPD
+197 MVTD
-202 FFQVLGV
+202 NFFQVLGV
-209 APLMGRL
+209 TPSMGRL
-216 FHEAESLPGAGQV
+216 FRASESLPGAPNV
-229 VLLSYPI
+229 TVLSNAF
-236 WQRQFHSDP
+236 WRRQFHADP
-245 SILGR
+245 NIIGA
-250 PVDFNGRSFTV
+250 PIDIGGGQTMTV
-261 VGILPRS
+261 IGVLPPS

-275 APGARVDL
+275 APGTRADL
-283 FVPIDFKGTRTD
+283 FTPMNYDQVRQW

-304 LKPGITVAQ
+304 LTPRATLGQ
-313 ARAEANLLFPRLDFM
+313 ARGEAALLFPKLDFRK
-328 TDHPEY
+328 DHPEY
-334 KEGYTAYPTPLKQ
+334 KENYSAYPTPLKE
-347 YVSGKLHRSLVV
+347 YVSGKLHRSLIV

-412 LLSGVGSV
+412 LLSGVGS
-420 LGLALAFAITTWLQH
+420 LFGLVLAFAITFWLRH
-435 QTALA
+435 QSSIA

-445 DVHIDATAL
+445 DVRVDGTAL
-454 LWTVAIAVGTAVL
+454 LWTVLVAVATAVL
-467 FGLAPGIRMS
+467 FGLAPGFRMS
-477 SQNLQESLK
+477 SNDLQESLK
-486 DTAGHGASDSR
+486 DTGGHGASDGR

-502 RSMLVI
+502 RAVLVI

-519 GAGLLMR
+519 GAGLLLR
-526 SFLRVLDVDLGF
+526 SFLRVLNVDLGF
-538 KPAAAAAIKIDYDD
+538 QPAYAASIKVDYNDGGD
-552 DNGRGANKRS
+552 INKRGAI
-562 AVLQNVLTRI
+562 LQNILTRI

-580 AGISDNLPF
+580 AGTSDNLPL
-589 ERNRCWGTPHRK
+589 ERNRCWGIPHLK
-601 DVDQK
+601 GVDQSHI
-606 QLEAAHLPCA
+606 QGQCA
-616 LVYIVTPGYLAAM
+616 LVYIVTPGYLPAL
-629 GVPITGRDFS
+629 GVPITGRDFN
-639 WEDLP
+639 WGDGPLAPQPDPKKP
-644 LPPPPPANQAAA
+644 LPPPDG
-656 KPASQPGHKGD
+656 KHYSE
-667 PVIIINES
+667 PVIILNES
-675 AARQMYPNGDA
+675 TARHLFPNGDA
-686 IGHVIDAGGNDSR
+686 VGHVIEAASSDMR
-699 IIGTIPDMH
+699 IIGTIPDVH
-708 QTSVE
+708 LTSVE
-713 GRPDWQVYYPITQQG
+713 GPPDSQVYYPATQQE

-738 RVQPEQLAATVM
+738 KVPPEQLASTVL

-755 INPAQAAVPLRPIQ
+755 INPGQAAVPLRPIQ

-776 SPRRFFVLLVGA
+776 SPRRFFVLLVGT
-788 FASLGLLLA
+788 FAALGLLLA

-818 RMALGATALRVQFG
+818 RMALGATAARVQFG

-837 MRLALIGIAVGAV
+837 MRLALIGIVVGAV
-850 ASLFVASF
+850 MSLIVASL

-866 APTDPATFVAM
+866 APTDPATFAVM

>member
-1 MISSLRSAL
+1 MIASIRSAV
-10 ARTRAFLNKPI
+10 ARIRAFANKSVR
-21 GDADLDQELA
+21 DTDLDQELA

-40 NLQRGLSPEEAR
+40 NLRLGLSPEEAR
-52 RQALIRFGGV
+52 RQALIRIGGV
-62 QRSREQQR
+62 EQSREQQR
-70 AARGLPALDVLMQD
+70 AARGLPTLDILLQD

-105 LALGI
+105 LAIGI
-110 GANIAVFSVVDTLML
+110 GANIAVFSVVNTLML
-125 RPLPFRDSTHL
+125 RPLPFHDPARL
-136 LWIGPEIFDGNWSA
+136 LWIGPEVFNGNWSA

-157 YQELRERNKSY
+157 YMELRERNKSY
-168 TDVAGYFAFS
+168 TDVAGYYAFS
-178 SSDNFKLTGHGDA
+178 SSDNFKLTGHGDPR
-191 KPFTGI
+191 PFTGI

-209 APLMGRL
+209 DPLMGRL
-216 FHEAESLPGAGQV
+216 FHENESLPGAGQV
-229 VLLSYPI
+229 ILLSYPI
-236 WQRQFHSDP
+236 WQRQFHGDP

-250 PVDFNGRSFTV
+250 TVDFNDRSFTV

-275 APGARVDL
+275 APGTKVDL
-283 FVPIDFKGTRTD
+283 FVPIDFKGTRLD

-304 LKPGITVAQ
+304 LKPGVTVEQ
-313 ARAEANLLFPRLDFM
+313 ARGEANLLFPKLDFM

-334 KEGYTAYPTPLKQ
+334 GSGYTAYPTPLKE
-347 YVSGKLHRSLVV
+347 YVSGKLHRSLIV
-359 LWSAVGLI
+359 LWCAVGLV

-375 SNLLLARAAARTK
+375 SNLLLARAAARSK

-399 RGRIIRQLLTESL
+399 RGRIVRQLLTESL
-412 LLSGVGSV
+412 LLSGVGAA
-420 LGLALAFAITTWLQH
+420 LGLVLAFAITLWLQH
-435 QTALA
+435 QTSLA

-454 LWTVAIAVGTAVL
+454 LWTLAVAIGTAVL
-467 FGLAPGIRMS
+467 FGLAPGLRMS
-477 SQNLQESLK
+477 SASLQESLK

-526 SFLRVLDVDLGF
+526 SFLRILDVNLGF
-538 KPAAAAAIKIDYDD
+538 QPTYAATIKIDFDD
-552 DNGRGANKRS
+552 GGSDAKRTAIFENAIS
-562 AVLQNVLTRI
+562 RI
-572 SAIPGVEH
+572 SALPGVEH
-580 AGISDNLPF
+580 AGIADNLPF
-589 ERNRCWGTPHRK
+589 ARNRSWGIPHLLG
-601 DVDQK
+601 VDD
-606 QLEAAHLPCA
+606 AHVHGQSA
-616 LVYIVTPGYLAAM
+616 LVYMITPGYFAAM
-629 GVPITGRDFS
+629 GIPVTGRDFS
-639 WEDLP
+639 WEDKP
-644 LPPPPPANQAAA
+644 LVRDKKGNVVQ
-656 KPASQPGHKGD
+656 GD
-667 PVIIINES
+667 PVVILNEGT
-675 AARQMYPNGDA
+675 ARHLFPNGDA
-686 IGHVIDAGGNDSR
+686 IGHVIDASGTAAR
-699 IIGTIPDMH
+699 IVGTIPDVH
-708 QTSVE
+708 LTSVE
-713 GRPDWQVYYPITQQG
+713 GQPDWQVYYPQAQQDT
-728 PEGAELVIRS
+728 EGAFLVIRS
-738 RVQPEQLAATVM
+738 KVPPAQLASSVM
-750 HTLRE
+750 HALRE
-755 INPAQAAVPLRPIQ
+755 INPAQSAVPLRPIQ
-769 SLVDHAV
+769 EFVDHAV
-776 SPRRFFVLLVGA
+776 SPRRFFVLLVGS
-788 FASLGLLLA
+788 FAGLGLLLA

-837 MRLALIGIAVGAV
+837 MWLALIGIAVGAV
-850 ASLFVASF
+850 LSLVVASL

-866 APTDPATFVAM
+866 APTDPATFIAM
-877 VALLTVVAILAGY
+877 VALLTVVAVLAGY